1 MPTKNQRSNDPG
13 RDIMEKFVEF
23 LQRKLD
29 AALLEPTDP
38 GYVALTAA
46 EMQVIQKL
54 MENNSVTL
62 ASVRRGEFGAHAQQL
77 AEEFPFPGNDDAQV
91 A

>member
-1 MPTKNQRSNDPG
+1 MPTKNQRTADPG

-29 AALLEPTDP
+29 ASLLETPDP
-38 GYVALTAA
+38 SYVPLTAA
-46 EMQVIQKL
+46 EMNVIQKL
-54 MENNSVTL
+54 LQDNSVTL
-62 ASVRRGEFGAHAQQL
+62 GSVRRGEFGAHAQAL
-77 AEEFPFPGNDDAQV
+77 AEEFPFPGNDDAEV